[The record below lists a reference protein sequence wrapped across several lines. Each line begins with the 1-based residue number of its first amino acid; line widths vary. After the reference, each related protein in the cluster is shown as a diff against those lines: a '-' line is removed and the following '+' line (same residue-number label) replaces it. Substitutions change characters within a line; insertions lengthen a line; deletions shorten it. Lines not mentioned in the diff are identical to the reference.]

1 MLGRDGGNGHH
12 PTGSR
17 LDLTILRIGL
27 HILHEEFCG
36 TFHHRII
43 GAQEVLVT
51 CEKIVLPEMGCEPG
65 TTRGEHAPGRT
76 IDRSGD
82 TPEVGVVVSHPTVT
96 AVHLTSSELSRLT
109 QVSDHVEERLL
120 GLSQVAYKG
129 RPVVHL
135 GIDVDR
141 VFRIPGGVQFV
152 VPDTLQVGGLATG
165 L

>member
-1 MLGRDGGNGHH
+1 
-12 PTGSR
+12 
-17 LDLTILRIGL
+17 
-27 HILHEEFCG
+27 
-36 TFHHRII
+36 
-43 GAQEVLVT
+43 
-51 CEKIVLPEMGCEPG
+51 MG
-65 TTRGEHAPGRT
+65 
-76 IDRSGD
+76 
-82 TPEVGVVVSHPTVT
+82 HPTVT

-152 VPDTLQVGGLATG
+152 VPDTLQVGCLSTG
-165 L
+165 LRGRYQQVTAVLHHQRHHVGIMTVGEGDEALVGGEA